1 MFAWTRI
8 DRAEGRTMS
17 WWIAGRPAIGMGHSI
32 AVGKNLKRW
41 NHFCSRLLWAS
52 HRHALSH
59 HRSIALCECA
69 QKQSAQMNRHAMKA
83 NLNII
88 CYAVLCAMPIY
99 TRSLLFD
106 HVFGVFIYSA
116 NRISI
121 YALDGYFR
129 FVITNAISIIAP
141 SADI

>member
-1 MFAWTRI
+1 
-8 DRAEGRTMS
+8 
-17 WWIAGRPAIGMGHSI
+17 
-32 AVGKNLKRW
+32 
-41 NHFCSRLLWAS
+41 
-52 HRHALSH
+52 
-59 HRSIALCECA
+59 
-69 QKQSAQMNRHAMKA
+69 MNRHAMKA